1 MVSVLVVDDSRL
13 ARRVAVG
20 MLERSRPEWDIV
32 EAGNAEEAIAAIR
45 DHGVGVVLL
54 DINMPGTDGLTLA
67 QSIRESHPDLAIAIV
82 SANIQDAIVARTRAM
97 GVTFVPKP
105 LTDEALKLFLDG
117 AALRLKRSA
126 AQTPPAESA
135 G

>member
-67 QSIRESHPDLAIAIV
+67 QTIRESHPDLAIAIV

>member
-1 MVSVLVVDDSRL
+1 LVVDDSRL